1 MAPHAADMPAYPVT
15 NALTGPLRAAAA
27 EQGKPDLMSMWAGQG
42 AALARGGDAGDLVR
56 KTAAAARD
64 IVERLRGN

>member
-1 MAPHAADMPAYPVT
+1 
-15 NALTGPLRAAAA
+15 LRAAAA